1 MCAVAVRRGATRRTH
16 LRPIM
21 RTGGLV
27 GRHADLPRSF
37 KRVKMPKPTTKAEK
51 KTVFLERL
59 DSYVDGYSKILI
71 IHADNVTSLQMVPS
85 AASNRKQLKCTQ

>member
-1 MCAVAVRRGATRRTH
+1 MCAVALRLEATRRTH
-16 LRPIM
+16 LRPRM
-21 RTGGLV
+21 RGGLV
-27 GRHADLPRSF
+27 GRHVDLPRSF

-85 AASNRKQLKCTQ
+85 AAQLTCTQ